1 MFLQNI
7 FKTFVSKVLILL
19 INFAVLTL
27 TTNYFGLEGRGLIS
41 ITMADLAIIVI
52 FNNILGGNSIVYFM
66 NKVGLSRLV
75 LPAVIWIIFSSTIFS
90 FVFVLLHTQQSYFIL
105 LPLTLITS
113 FLALNFLIFIG
124 KEKIQLFNIF
134 SLLAPFLLL
143 IFSLG
148 FIYFFKNRTVSGY
161 LFCYFLSQ
169 TVVFVISLIIIRPYL
184 VKREIGISKEIIKKA
199 FSYGWKN
206 ELSYFLQFLNYRL
219 SYFFILYYQ
228 DINSVGLFSVAIVVS
243 ESIWLMAKSITT
255 VQYSKI
261 VNLENPDSAIELT
274 KKSAKLSLYTTLS
287 MLIVL
292 AIIPSEVFGFVFG
305 KNFSTIKQLL
315 IFLMPGILSIA
326 VSNVYGHYFAAL
338 NQMRVLIVK
347 STIGLLFT
355 ILLSIILI
363 PLWSLKGACIVT
375 SVSYLSSSVYLM
387 IHFYKTKNNLQNMQ
401 IAELPESE
409 YLNYSESLSK

>member
-52 FNNILGGNSIVYFM
+52 FNNILGGNSVVYFM
-66 NKVGLSRLV
+66 NKVGLSKLV
-75 LPAVIWIIFSSTIFS
+75 LPATIWIILSSAIIS
-90 FVFVLLHTQQSYFIL
+90 LVFVLLHTQQSYFIL

-113 FLALNFLIFIG
+113 FLTLNLLIFIG
-124 KEKIQLFNIF
+124 KEKIQHFNVF
-134 SLLAPFLLL
+134 SLLPPFLLL
-143 IFSLG
+143 VFSLG
-148 FIYFFKNRTVSGY
+148 FIYLFKNRTVNAY
-161 LFCYFLSQ
+161 LFSYFLSQ
-169 TVVFVISLIIIRPYL
+169 AVVFVISLIIIRKYL
-184 VKREIGISKEIIKKA
+184 IKNEIGISTDIVKGA
-199 FSYGWKN
+199 FNYGWKN
-206 ELSYFLQFLNYRL
+206 ELSYFIQFLNYRL

-255 VQYSKI
+255 VQYSRI
-261 VNLENPDSAIELT
+261 INLDDTSSAIELT
-274 KKSAKLSLYTTLS
+274 KKSAKISFYATFA

-292 AIIPSEVFGFVFG
+292 AIIPSWVFGFVFG
-305 KNFSTIKQLL
+305 KDFSAIKQLL
-315 IFLMPGILSIA
+315 FFLMPGILSIA

-338 NQMRVLIVK
+338 NQMRVLIAK
-347 STIGLLFT
+347 STIGLVFT
-355 ILLSIILI
+355 VLLSVILI

-375 SVSYLSSSVYLM
+375 SVSYLSSSIYLL
-387 IHFYKTKNNLQNMQ
+387 IHFYKTSKTLQDVE

-409 YLNYSESLSK
+409 YLNYPESLPK

>member
-19 INFAVLTL
+19 VNFAVLTL

-52 FNNILGGNSIVYFM
+52 FNNILAGNCVVYFM
-66 NKVGLSRLV
+66 NKVGLSRLI
-75 LPAVIWIIFSSTIFS
+75 LPAVIWIILSTLIGALVFS
-90 FVFVLLHTQQSYFIL
+90 VLHTPQSYFIL

-113 FLALNFLIFIG
+113 FLALNLLIFIG

-134 SLLAPFLLL
+134 SLIPPFLLL

-148 FIYFFKNRTVSGY
+148 FIYLFKNRTVNGY

-169 TVVFVISLIIIRPYL
+169 AVVFAFSLILIRKYL
-184 VKREIGISKEIIKKA
+184 IKKEIGISTDIVIKA
-199 FSYGWKN
+199 FGYGWKN
-206 ELSYFLQFLNYRL
+206 ELSYFIQFLNYRL

-228 DINSVGLFSVAIVVS
+228 DITSVGLFSVAIVVS

-261 VNLENPDSAIELT
+261 VNLDNSGSAIELT
-274 KKSAKLSLYTTLS
+274 KKSAKISLYTTLS

-292 AIIPSEVFGFVFG
+292 AVIPSSVFGFVFG
-305 KNFSTIKQLL
+305 KDFSTIKQLL
-315 IFLMPGILSIA
+315 FFLMPGILSIA

-347 STIGLLFT
+347 STIGLMFT
-355 ILLSIILI
+355 VVLSVVLI

-375 SVSYLSSSVYLM
+375 SVSYLSSSIYLFVA
-387 IHFYKTKNNLQNMQ
+387 FYKTNKNHPVLEVS
-401 IAELPESE
+401 ELPESE
-409 YLNYSESLSK
+409 YLNYPESLSK